1 MPMTLRQRSRL
12 IVFISVFLSFFFP
25 IHEGFAHGEE
35 IEVSE
40 GGAKGPVHLTSAQTK
55 MLGIKVVDTTNR
67 PMAQLLGL
75 NGQVQ
80 LLPDAQADVSI
91 RISGSVTAIDVNL
104 GDSVKQGQRLAT
116 VQSRLVGNPP
126 PSVAVTAPI
135 AGIIDARNINL
146 GQAVEPNTVLFHIS
160 NRDKLLVIAQVY
172 EEDLG
177 KVKVGQTVTIH
188 ALSYPKKVF
197 AGQVT
202 LIEPN
207 LDPLTRTVN
216 VRITLD
222 NKEGFLKPGM
232 FVRANVIL
240 ARNEAALT
248 IPNTA
253 VLQADGEQFVF
264 VQNGDIYDRV
274 VVKVGAVDD
283 DYSEITDG
291 LVPGDLVV
299 TQGNREIYTLWLTGG
314 SKFQSGSHEEPQ

>member
-1 MPMTLRQRSRL
+1 MRLQLKIRMMIMT
-12 IVFISVFLSFFFP
+12 VFFLGLLSP
-25 IHEGFAHGEE
+25 IQVSFAHGGN

-40 GGAKGPVHLTSAQTK
+40 GGTKGPVHLTPEQAR
-55 MLGIKVVDTTNR
+55 MLDIKVVQATHR

-75 NGQVQ
+75 NGQIQ

-104 GDSVKQGQRLAT
+104 GDSVKAGQRLAT

-126 PSVAVTAPI
+126 PSVAVNAPI

-177 KVKVGQTVTIH
+177 KVKVGQEVNIH
-188 ALSYPKKVF
+188 ALSYPKQTF
-197 AGQVT
+197 PGQVT

-207 LDPLTRTVN
+207 LDPMTRTVN
-216 VRITLD
+216 LRITLD
-222 NKEGFLKPGM
+222 NKEGLLKPGM

-240 ARNEAALT
+240 THNKAALT
-248 IPNTA
+248 VPNA
-253 VLQADGEQFVF
+253 ALLQADNQQFVF
-264 VQNGDIYDRV
+264 VQNGDTYKRV
-274 VVKVGAVDD
+274 NVKVGAVED
-283 DYSEITDG
+283 DYSEITEG

-299 TQGNREIYTLWLTGG
+299 TQGNRELYTLWLSGG
-314 SKFQSGSHEEPQ
+314 RKLQSGQEEHH

>member
-1 MPMTLRQRSRL
+1 MRLQLKIRMMIMTVFFLGLLSPMQVS
-12 IVFISVFLSFFFP
+12 
-25 IHEGFAHGEE
+25 FAHGGN

-40 GGAKGPVHLTSAQTK
+40 GGTKGPVHLTPEQAS
-55 MLGIKVVDTTNR
+55 MLDIKVVQATHR
-67 PMAQLLGL
+67 PIAQLLGL
-75 NGQVQ
+75 NGQIQ

-104 GDSVKQGQRLAT
+104 GDSVKAGQRLAT

-126 PSVAVTAPI
+126 PSVAVNAPI

-160 NRDKLLVIAQVY
+160 NRDKLLVVAQVY

-177 KVKVGQTVTIH
+177 KVKVGQEVNVH
-188 ALSYPKKVF
+188 VLSYPKQTF
-197 AGQVT
+197 PGQVT

-222 NKEGFLKPGM
+222 NKEGLPKPGM

-240 ARNEAALT
+240 THNKAALT
-248 IPNTA
+248 VPNA
-253 VLQADGEQFVF
+253 ALLQADNQQFVF
-264 VQNGDIYDRV
+264 VQNGGTYKRV
-274 VVKVGAVDD
+274 DVKVGAVED
-283 DYSEITDG
+283 DYSEIIGG

-299 TQGNREIYTLWLTGG
+299 TQGNRELYTLWLSGG
-314 SKFQSGSHEEPQ
+314 RKLQSGQEEHH

>member
-1 MPMTLRQRSRL
+1 MRLQLKIRMMIMTVFFLGLLSPMQVS
-12 IVFISVFLSFFFP
+12 
-25 IHEGFAHGEE
+25 FAHGGN

-40 GGAKGPVHLTSAQTK
+40 GGTKGPVHLTPEQAR
-55 MLGIKVVDTTNR
+55 MLDIKVVRATHR

-75 NGQVQ
+75 NGQIQ

-91 RISGSVTAIDVNL
+91 RISGSVTAIDVDL
-104 GDSVKQGQRLAT
+104 GDSVKAGQRLAT

-126 PSVAVTAPI
+126 PSVVVNAPI

-160 NRDKLLVIAQVY
+160 NRDKLLVVAQVY

-177 KVKVGQTVTIH
+177 KVKVGQEVNVH
-188 ALSYPKKVF
+188 VLSYPKQTF
-197 AGQVT
+197 PGLVT

-216 VRITLD
+216 VRIALD
-222 NKEGFLKPGM
+222 NKERLLKPGM

-240 ARNEAALT
+240 THNKAALT
-248 IPNTA
+248 VPNTA
-253 VLQADGEQFVF
+253 LLQADSKQFVF
-264 VQNGDIYDRV
+264 VQNGGTYKRV
-274 VVKVGAVDD
+274 DVKVGAVED
-283 DYSEITDG
+283 DYSEIIDG

-299 TQGNREIYTLWLTGG
+299 TQGNRELYTLWLSGG
-314 SKFQSGSHEEPQ
+314 RKLQSGQEEHH

>member
-1 MPMTLRQRSRL
+1 MLRQRSRRL
-12 IVFISVFLSFFFP
+12 AFISIFLSLFLP
-25 IHEGFAHGEE
+25 MQGCFAHGEE

-40 GGAKGPVHLTSAQTK
+40 GGAKGPVHLTPQQTK
-55 MLGIKVVDTTNR
+55 MLGIKVAEATNR
-67 PMAQLLGL
+67 PMEQMLGL
-75 NGQVQ
+75 NGQIQ

-104 GDSVKQGQRLAT
+104 GDRVKAGQRLAT

-135 AGIIDARNINL
+135 AGLIDARNINL

-177 KVKVGQTVTIH
+177 KIKVGQEVNIH
-188 ALSYPKKVF
+188 ALSYPKRIF
-197 AGQVT
+197 PGQVT

-222 NKEGFLKPGM
+222 NKEGLLKPGM
-232 FVRANVIL
+232 FVRAHVIL
-240 ARNEAALT
+240 AHNEAALAV
-248 IPNTA
+248 PNA
-253 VLQADGEQFVF
+253 ALLQADNETFVF
-264 VQNGDIYDRV
+264 VQNDDTYERV
-274 VVKVGAVDD
+274 VVNVGAVDD
-283 DYSEITDG
+283 EHSEITDG

-299 TQGNREIYTLWLTGG
+299 TQGNRELYTLWLSGG
-314 SKFQSGSHEEPQ
+314 SKPKAGQEEPH

>member
-1 MPMTLRQRSRL
+1 MRVRQQIRRVAL
-12 IVFISVFLSFFFP
+12 ISFFLSLVIP
-25 IHEGFAHGEE
+25 IQVSFAHGEE

-40 GGAKGPVHLTSAQTK
+40 GGAKGPVHLTPAQTK
-55 MLGIKVVDTTNR
+55 MLGIKVVEATNR
-67 PMAQLLGL
+67 PMAQILGL
-75 NGQVQ
+75 NGQIQ
-80 LLPDAQADVSI
+80 LLPNAQADVSI

-104 GDSVKQGQRLAT
+104 GDRVKAGQRLAT

-177 KVKVGQTVTIH
+177 KVNVGQEVTIH
-188 ALSYPKKVF
+188 ALSYPKRTF
-197 AGQVT
+197 PGQVT

-222 NKEGFLKPGM
+222 NEDGLLKPGM

-240 ARNEAALT
+240 SHNEAALT
-248 IPNTA
+248 VPNA
-253 VLQADGEQFVF
+253 ALLQADNQQFVF
-264 VQNGDIYDRV
+264 VQNGDAYDRV
-274 VVKVGAVDD
+274 VVKIGAVDD
-283 DYSEITDG
+283 EYSEITDG

-299 TQGNREIYTLWLTGG
+299 TQGHRELYTLWLSGG
-314 SKFQSGSHEEPQ
+314 SKPQKGNEEHH

>member
-1 MPMTLRQRSRL
+1 MTLRQRSRM

-55 MLGIKVVDTTNR
+55 MLGIKVVDATNR

-104 GDSVKQGQRLAT
+104 GDSVKAGQRLAT

-177 KVKVGQTVTIH
+177 KVKVGQEVTIH
-188 ALSYPKKVF
+188 ALSYPKQTF
-197 AGQVT
+197 PGQVT

-222 NKEGFLKPGM
+222 NKEGLLKTGM

-248 IPNTA
+248 VPNAA

-274 VVKVGAVDD
+274 VVKIGAVDD

>member
-1 MPMTLRQRSRL
+1 MRLQLKIRMMIMTVFFLGLLSPMQVS
-12 IVFISVFLSFFFP
+12 
-25 IHEGFAHGEE
+25 FAHGGN

-40 GGAKGPVHLTSAQTK
+40 GGTKGPVHLTPEQAR
-55 MLGIKVVDTTNR
+55 MLDIKVVQATHR
-67 PMAQLLGL
+67 PIVQLLGL
-75 NGQVQ
+75 NGQIQ

-104 GDSVKQGQRLAT
+104 GDSVKAGQRLAT

-126 PSVAVTAPI
+126 PSVAVNAPI

-160 NRDKLLVIAQVY
+160 NRDKLLVVAQVY

-177 KVKVGQTVTIH
+177 KVKVGQEVNVH
-188 ALSYPKKVF
+188 VLSYPKQTF
-197 AGQVT
+197 PGQVT

-222 NKEGFLKPGM
+222 NKEGLLKPGM

-240 ARNEAALT
+240 THNKAALT
-248 IPNTA
+248 VPNA
-253 VLQADGEQFVF
+253 ALLQADNQQFVF
-264 VQNGDIYDRV
+264 VQNGGTYKRV
-274 VVKVGAVDD
+274 DVKVGAVED
-283 DYSEITDG
+283 DYSEIIGG

-299 TQGNREIYTLWLTGG
+299 TQGNRELYTLWLSGG
-314 SKFQSGSHEEPQ
+314 RKLQSGQEEHH

>member
-1 MPMTLRQRSRL
+1 MRLQLKIRMMIMTVFFLGLLSPMQVS
-12 IVFISVFLSFFFP
+12 
-25 IHEGFAHGEE
+25 FAHGGN

-40 GGAKGPVHLTSAQTK
+40 GGTKGPVHLTLEQAR
-55 MLGIKVVDTTNR
+55 MLDIKVVQATHR

-75 NGQVQ
+75 NGQIQ

-104 GDSVKQGQRLAT
+104 GDSVKAGQRLAT

-126 PSVAVTAPI
+126 PSVAVNAPI

-160 NRDKLLVIAQVY
+160 NRDKLLVVAQVY

-177 KVKVGQTVTIH
+177 KVKVGQEVNVRV
-188 ALSYPKKVF
+188 LSYPKQTF
-197 AGQVT
+197 PGLVT

-222 NKEGFLKPGM
+222 NKERLLKPGM

-240 ARNEAALT
+240 THNKAALT
-248 IPNTA
+248 VPNTA
-253 VLQADGEQFVF
+253 LLQADSKQFVF
-264 VQNGDIYDRV
+264 VQNGGTYKRV
-274 VVKVGAVDD
+274 DVKVGAVED
-283 DYSEITDG
+283 DYSEIIGG

-299 TQGNREIYTLWLTGG
+299 TQGNRELYTLWLSGG
-314 SKFQSGSHEEPQ
+314 RKLQSGQEEHH

>member
-1 MPMTLRQRSRL
+1 MMIMT
-12 IVFISVFLSFFFP
+12 VFFLGLLSSMQVS
-25 IHEGFAHGEE
+25 FAHGGN

-40 GGAKGPVHLTSAQTK
+40 GGTKGPVHLTPEQAR
-55 MLGIKVVDTTNR
+55 MLDIKVVQATHR

-75 NGQVQ
+75 NGQIQ

-104 GDSVKQGQRLAT
+104 GDSVKAGQRLAT

-126 PSVAVTAPI
+126 PSVAVNAPI

-160 NRDKLLVIAQVY
+160 NRDKLLVVAQVY

-177 KVKVGQTVTIH
+177 KVKVGQEVNVRV
-188 ALSYPKKVF
+188 LSYPKQTF
-197 AGQVT
+197 PGLVT

-222 NKEGFLKPGM
+222 NKERLLKPGM

-240 ARNEAALT
+240 THNKAALT
-248 IPNTA
+248 VPNA
-253 VLQADGEQFVF
+253 ALLQADNQQFVF
-264 VQNGDIYDRV
+264 VQNGGTYKRV
-274 VVKVGAVDD
+274 DVKVGAVED
-283 DYSEITDG
+283 DYSEIIGG

-299 TQGNREIYTLWLTGG
+299 TQGNRELYTLWLSGG
-314 SKFQSGSHEEPQ
+314 RKLQSGQEEHH

>member
-1 MPMTLRQRSRL
+1 MRLQLKIRMMIMT
-12 IVFISVFLSFFFP
+12 VFFLGLLSSMQVS
-25 IHEGFAHGEE
+25 FAHGGN

-40 GGAKGPVHLTSAQTK
+40 GGTKGPVHLTPEQAR
-55 MLGIKVVDTTNR
+55 MLDIKVVRATHR

-75 NGQVQ
+75 NGQIQ

-91 RISGSVTAIDVNL
+91 RISGSVTAIDVDL
-104 GDSVKQGQRLAT
+104 GDSVKAGQRLAT

-126 PSVAVTAPI
+126 PSVAVNAPI

-160 NRDKLLVIAQVY
+160 NRDKLLVVAQVY

-177 KVKVGQTVTIH
+177 KVKVGQEVNVH
-188 ALSYPKKVF
+188 VLSYPKQTF
-197 AGQVT
+197 PGLVT

-222 NKEGFLKPGM
+222 NKERLLKPGM

-240 ARNEAALT
+240 THNKAALT
-248 IPNTA
+248 VPNTA
-253 VLQADGEQFVF
+253 LLQADSKQFVF
-264 VQNGDIYDRV
+264 VQNGGTYKRV
-274 VVKVGAVDD
+274 DVKVGAVED
-283 DYSEITDG
+283 DYSEIIDG

-299 TQGNREIYTLWLTGG
+299 TQGNRELYTLWLSGG
-314 SKFQSGSHEEPQ
+314 RKLQSGQEEHH